1 MQLETLLPLG
11 KVDPG
16 TREAAVPL
24 DIHKVAQ
31 DARLLQELGYF
42 GLAVEETKDDPF
54 ILLSIA
60 AQATTRLMLGT
71 SVAIAFPRAPAI
83 TALSAWTVQ
92 KLSHGRMLLGLGSQ
106 VKGHIERRYGLKW
119 SPPGPWMREYVNAV
133 RAIWDCWQNGTPLNV
148 TGEHYNLNLMVP
160 LVNPGPIE
168 HPDIPIHI
176 AAIGPV
182 MSRISGE
189 VGDGVRIHPVSTPR
203 YIEEVMFPEIRKGAA
218 KTGRSLEKFDIL
230 MKALVAT
237 GANDEE
243 LQVQISDARSRIA
256 FYASTP
262 SYAPPFNQMGLEDLA
277 TECQALSRAKRW
289 DELPGLITDD
299 VLEQFVVIGRYEE
312 IARKLDERFGHLATH
327 IEFSIPVNS
336 PADGEILKAMARE
349 IQSQDVGRARRTLI
363 AAGEAPGV

>member
-24 DIHKVAQ
+24 DIHRVGENAK
-31 DARLLQELGYF
+31 LLEDLGYF

-60 AQATTRLMLGT
+60 AQATTKLMLGT

-92 KLSHGRMLLGLGSQ
+92 KLSHGRMLLGLGPQ

-160 LVNPGPIE
+160 LVNPGPIA
-168 HPDIPIHI
+168 HPDIPIHF

-203 YIEEVMFPEIRKGAA
+203 YIEEVMFPQIRTGAA
-218 KTGRSLEKFDIL
+218 KSGRSLDKFDIL

-237 GANDEE
+237 GATDEE
-243 LQVQISDARSRIA
+243 LEIQIGDARSRIA

-262 SYAPPFNQMGLEDLA
+262 SYAPPFNQIDLEALA
-277 TECQALSRAKRW
+277 VECQALSRAKRW
-289 DELPGLITDD
+289 DELTGLISDE
-299 VLEQFVVIGRYEE
+299 VLEQFCVIAKHDQ
-312 IARKLDERFGHLATH
+312 IAQRLDERFGHLATH
-327 IEFSIPVNS
+327 IEFSIPVHGPGCRRGAS
-336 PADGEILKAMARE
+336 AAPW
-349 IQSQDVGRARRTLI
+349 RAR
-363 AAGEAPGV
+363 

>member
-11 KVDPG
+11 KTDPG

-24 DIHKVAQ
+24 DIHRVGA
-31 DARLLQELGYF
+31 DARLLEDLGYY

-54 ILLSIA
+54 VLLALA
-60 AQATTRLMLGT
+60 AQSTSKLMLGT

-83 TALSAWTVQ
+83 TALSAWTIQ
-92 KLSHGRMLLGLGSQ
+92 KLSHGRMLLGLGPQ

-148 TGEHYNLNLMVP
+148 VGEHYNLNLMVP

-168 HPDIPIHI
+168 HPFIPIHL
-176 AAIGPV
+176 AAVGPV

-218 KTGRSLEKFDIL
+218 KTGRSLDRFDIL

-237 GANDEE
+237 GATDEE
-243 LQVQISDARSRIA
+243 FELQISDARSRIA

-262 SYAPPFNQMGLEDLA
+262 SYLPPFSQIGLEALA

-299 VLEQFVVIGRYEE
+299 VLDQFVVIGRYDE

-327 IEFSIPVNS
+327 IEFSIPVNG
-336 PADGEILKAMARE
+336 PADAEILKGMAHD
-349 IQSQDVGRARRTLI
+349 IQSRDVGRARKTLI
-363 AAGEAPGV
+363 AGR

>member
-1 MQLETLLPLG
+1 LQLETLLPLG
-11 KVDPG
+11 KTDPG
-16 TREAAVPL
+16 TREAAEPL
-24 DIHKVAQ
+24 DIHRVGQHAK
-31 DARLLQELGYF
+31 LLEDLGYY

-54 ILLSIA
+54 VLLAIA
-60 AQATTRLMLGT
+60 AQSTSTLMLGT

-83 TALSAWTVQ
+83 TALSAWTIQ
-92 KLSHGRMLLGLGSQ
+92 KLSRGRMLLGLGPQ

-168 HPDIPIHI
+168 HPFIPIHL
-176 AAIGPV
+176 AAVGPV

-203 YIEEVMFPEIRKGAA
+203 YIEEVMLPEIRKGAA

-237 GANDEE
+237 GATAEE
-243 LQVQISDARSRIA
+243 LQAQIGDARSRIA

-262 SYAPPFNQMGLEDLA
+262 SYAPPFNQIGLESLA

-299 VLEQFVVIGRYEE
+299 VLEQFVVIAKHDR
-312 IARKLDERFGHLATH
+312 IAQKLDERFGHLATH

-336 PADGEILKAMARE
+336 PADAEVLKAMARD
-349 IQSQDVGRARRTLI
+349 IQSRDVGRARKTLI
-363 AAGEAPGV
+363 AGR